1 MFNDCILH
9 ANLLCLRRI
18 IIAELVLIVSDL
30 LKIDQISTQH
40 QGHVGGFR
48 EESTIGSH
56 DV

>member
-48 EESTIGSH
+48 EEITIGSH